1 MLQEIVILPERF
13 LLNCK
18 TSDYILSDITRFVC
32 MSKTQSMAHPITNG
46 YSVGMLQEIVILPER
61 FLLNC
66 KTSDYILS
74 DITRFVC
81 MSKTQSMAHRRLDTF
96 KSSVIGR
103 R

>member
-1 MLQEIVILPERF
+1 
-13 LLNCK
+13 
-18 TSDYILSDITRFVC
+18 

-96 KSSVIGR
+96 KSSVIRQKGESQNGFFKKTKHAKFSEKQTFLTP
-103 R
+103 